1 MIVRSTKHP
10 RMVTDPRVPALRHTA
25 RRLLPLSST
34 AVLALLLAAC
44 GAKADDKQM
53 PPVEVGVMIARTE
66 AVPLVTELSGRT
78 EASLIAEVRP
88 QVSGIVTERLFTE
101 GSFVRAGQP
110 LYQIDS
116 RLYAASANQARA
128 ALATA
133 EATVEANRLK
143 AERYRLLAAEG
154 GVSKQ
159 DAADALAAYNQSRAQ
174 VAASRAALQSSQV
187 NLGFTRVTAPI
198 TGRIG
203 RSSVTKGALV
213 TASQVDA
220 LAKVQQLDPMYVNIQ
235 QSGNDYM
242 TLRRSL
248 AKGSLAAV
256 VSVPVQIVL
265 SDGSVYPTEGKLNFA
280 DVDVASDTGT
290 VTLRATVANPQ
301 GALLPGLFVRARLAQ
316 ASVPN
321 GILVPQQAVSRTPRG
336 GASVLLV
343 NAKGDVEARDVTA
356 DTAIGDKWLVTQGL
370 KPGDKVIVDGLMKAK
385 PGAKVKAVPAGSAAA
400 PAAVAQ

>member
-1 MIVRSTKHP
+1 MRQP
-10 RMVTDPRVPALRHTA
+10 A
-25 RRLLPLSST
+25 RRLFSTLPL
-34 AVLALLLAAC
+34 AALPLAAFSLTLAAC
-44 GAKADDKQM
+44 GARADDKQM
-53 PPVEVGVMIARTE
+53 PPAEVGVIVARAET
-66 AVPLVTELSGRT
+66 VPLVTELSGRT

-88 QVSGIVTERLFTE
+88 QVSGIVTERLFSE
-101 GSFVRAGQP
+101 GGLVRAGQP

-116 RLYAASANQARA
+116 RLYAASASQARA

-143 AERYRLLAAEG
+143 AERYRLLAGEG

-159 DAADALAAYNQSRAQ
+159 DAADALASYNQSRAQ

-187 NLGFTRVTAPI
+187 NLGFTRVTSPI

-213 TASQVDA
+213 TASQADA

-235 QSGNDYM
+235 QSGNDFM
-242 TLRRSL
+242 AWRRSL

-256 VSVPVQIVL
+256 GSIPVRIVL
-265 SDGSVYPTEGKLNFA
+265 SDGSEYPVEGKLNFT

-290 VTLRATVANPQ
+290 VTLRASVPNPQ

-343 NAKGDVEARDVTA
+343 NARGEVEARDVTA

-370 KPGDKVIVDGLMKAK
+370 KAGDKVIVDGLMKAK
-385 PGAKVKAVPAGSAAA
+385 PGAKVKAVPAQPA
-400 PAAVAQ
+400 PAATAAQ